1 MVALGISQPMISK
14 LVKPCFNP
22 TAPTQLATSLINH
35 HLNLETWRID
45 VYGPAAQL
53 VEDGA

>member
-53 VEDGA
+53 VADGA